1 MGPTVPAKTLYIFP
15 IFYQQDVVLFAMVPR
30 NVGTIVYDG
39 P

>member
-15 IFYQQDVVLFAMVPR
+15 KQDVVLFAMVPR